1 MGVDDSGTPPAAKT
15 AALAT
20 LPVGALLALV
30 PFAAG
35 SAVPPGDADAQLAR
49 AVQEASA
56 ADAGLKIVA
65 PAGATGLGPERARA
79 VAASLVR
86 QGATADRL
94 SLGMEGSG
102 DEVRVYLASHPA
114 T

>member
-1 MGVDDSGTPPAAKT
+1 MASTAGTPPAAKD
-15 AALAT
+15 ALAT
-20 LPVGALLALV
+20 LPAAALGA
-30 PFAAG
+30 G
-35 SAVPPGDADAQLAR
+35 AVRGRQCGPPATPIAQLAR

-94 SLGMEGSG
+94 TLGMEGSG